1 MTTVK
6 RKPGRP
12 RAYDPDRAL
21 ASARDVFWDA
31 GFASS
36 SLDDLSAAMSMTR
49 PSLYGAF
56 GDKEALFLRTLEAYR
71 DGSLVLLRER
81 LDPER
86 PLRECL
92 AGVYATAIEIYLG
105 GQGPALGCFL
115 IGTATVEAP
124 RHPEIRHILRDSLR
138 VFDDA
143 IEDSAEAG
151 HPAQRIPPAT
161 DVSALA
167 EARFGNHALAC
178 RPCPRRRTTRG
189 ARSDRGFGRGA
200 DLRRR
205 RCRSEAMLTALYQLS
220 ISMTCALVGWRCYG
234 EARRAA
240 PLSHGERVGVRGLSA

>member
-105 GQGPALGCFL
+105 GEGPALGCFL

-138 VFDDA
+138 LFDDVVEDRLKLA
-143 IEDSAEAG
+143 IQRSEL
-151 HPAQRIPPAT
+151 PAAT

-167 EARFGNHALAC
+167 KLASGIMHSLAIRARAGEPRAVLEAIAASGVELICGGGAAVTKG
-178 RPCPRRRTTRG
+178 RPAAVAKASP
-189 ARSDRGFGRGA
+189 ARSSR
-200 DLRRR
+200 
-205 RCRSEAMLTALYQLS
+205 
-220 ISMTCALVGWRCYG
+220 
-234 EARRAA
+234 
-240 PLSHGERVGVRGLSA
+240 